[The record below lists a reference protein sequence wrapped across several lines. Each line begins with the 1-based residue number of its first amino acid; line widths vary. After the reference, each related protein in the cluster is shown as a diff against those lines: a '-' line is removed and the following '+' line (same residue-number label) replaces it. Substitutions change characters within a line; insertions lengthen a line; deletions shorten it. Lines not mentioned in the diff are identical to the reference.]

1 MIDDK
6 IRQKKFKEQT
16 ELIVLIEMDHPGS
29 RHNMTGRLSTL
40 WPMVF

>member
-6 IRQKKFKEQT
+6 IRQKSLKNIQA
-16 ELIVLIEMDHPGS
+16 LIFSIEMDHPGS
-29 RHNMTGRLSTL
+29 RHNMTGRLSKL